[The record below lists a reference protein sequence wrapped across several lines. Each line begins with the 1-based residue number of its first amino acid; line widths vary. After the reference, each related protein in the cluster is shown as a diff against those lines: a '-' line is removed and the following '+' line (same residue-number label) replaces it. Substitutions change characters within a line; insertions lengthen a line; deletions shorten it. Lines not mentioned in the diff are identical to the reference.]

1 MSTLTFNAEDIFE
14 EIPGDPDNVLFKIP
28 PEICEQ
34 LNLKPGDTVNITSE
48 DGCLIIKKHGE
59 KL

>member
-1 MSTLTFNAEDIFE
+1 MTQKTYTVDELFEDI
-14 EIPGDPDNVLFKIP
+14 PDDAENVLFKIP

-34 LNLKPGDTVNITSE
+34 LNLNPGDTVNITSE